1 MFVSFSH
8 FLTTSF
14 IAIIVIIFF
23 LATGLY
29 IFKSTVT
36 RELHDIEK
44 SYTRYVENNLFDEAL
59 YNSASKEDITLK
71 SFDGLNLTSTLIMN
85 ENPTNKFIVLVHGV
99 SICYVGSLK
108 YFDIFYKNGFNVLI
122 VNQRR
127 HGKSEGKYSTY
138 GFYEKYDVNM
148 WIEYLKSRFG
158 NDIILG
164 LHGESMGAGTVM
176 ETIPLNDSIK
186 FVIEDCGYSNFHELI
201 GFQITH
207 AYKNRL
213 VRKIL
218 RPSLIFANFF
228 MKTKAKFSMKKIVPI
243 DIVASTSLPM
253 MFIHGKE
260 DYFVPWYMAVDL
272 YKAKTKG
279 YKELYLVEGA
289 KHAEALEVNKIL
301 YEKKIMTFIEKAL
314 SLYK

>member
-1 MFVSFSH
+1 MTY
-8 FLTTSF
+8 LIILII
-14 IAIIVIIFF
+14 IAIIVIVFF

-29 IFKSTVT
+29 IFRSTVT

-44 SYTRYVENNLFDEAL
+44 SYNRYVENNLFDEAL

-243 DIVASTSLPM
+243 DIVSSTSLPM

-260 DYFVPWYMAVDL
+260 DYFVPWYMSVDL

>member
-1 MFVSFSH
+1 MS
-8 FLTTSF
+8 
-14 IAIIVIIFF
+14 FF

-71 SFDGLNLTSTLIMN
+71 SFDGLNLTSSLIMN

-108 YFDIFYKNGFNVLI
+108 YFDIFYRNGFNILI

-243 DIVASTSLPM
+243 DIVSSTSLPM
-253 MFIHGKE
+253 MFVHGKE

>member
-1 MFVSFSH
+1 MTYIIILIIMAILV
-8 FLTTSF
+8 
-14 IAIIVIIFF
+14 IAFF

-29 IFKSTVT
+29 IFRSTVT

-108 YFDIFYKNGFNVLI
+108 YFDIFFRNGFNVLI

-207 AYKNRL
+207 ECKNRL

-218 RPSLIFANFF
+218 RPSLLFANFF

-253 MFIHGKE
+253 MFIHGKG

>member
-1 MFVSFSH
+1 MTYIII
-8 FLTTSF
+8 LII
-14 IAIIVIIFF
+14 IAIIVIVFF

-44 SYTRYVENNLFDEAL
+44 SYTRYVENNLFNEAL

-108 YFDIFYKNGFNVLI
+108 YFDIFYKNGFNILI

-243 DIVASTSLPM
+243 DIVSSTSLPM

-289 KHAEALEVNKIL
+289 KHAEALEVNKII

>member
-1 MFVSFSH
+1 MTY
-8 FLTTSF
+8 LIILII
-14 IAIIVIIFF
+14 IAILVIVFF

-44 SYTRYVENNLFDEAL
+44 SYSRYVENNLFDEAL

-108 YFDIFYKNGFNVLI
+108 YFDIFYRNGFNVLI

-228 MKTKAKFSMKKIVPI
+228 MKTKAKFSMKKIVLI

>member
-1 MFVSFSH
+1 M
-8 FLTTSF
+8 
-14 IAIIVIIFF
+14 
-23 LATGLY
+23 
-29 IFKSTVT
+29 
-36 RELHDIEK
+36 
-44 SYTRYVENNLFDEAL
+44 
-59 YNSASKEDITLK
+59 
-71 SFDGLNLTSTLIMN
+71 
-85 ENPTNKFIVLVHGV
+85 
-99 SICYVGSLK
+99 
-108 YFDIFYKNGFNVLI
+108 
-122 VNQRR
+122 NQRR

-253 MFIHGKE
+253 MFVHGKE

>member
-1 MFVSFSH
+1 MTY
-8 FLTTSF
+8 LIILII
-14 IAIIVIIFF
+14 IAILVIVFF

-85 ENPTNKFIVLVHGV
+85 EDPTNKFIVLVHGV

-243 DIVASTSLPM
+243 DIVSSTSLPM

>member
-1 MFVSFSH
+1 MTY
-8 FLTTSF
+8 LIILII
-14 IAIIVIIFF
+14 IAIIVIVFF

-108 YFDIFYKNGFNVLI
+108 YFDIFYKNGFNLLI

>member
-1 MFVSFSH
+1 MTYIII
-8 FLTTSF
+8 LII
-14 IAIIVIIFF
+14 IAILVIVFF

-36 RELHDIEK
+36 RKLHDIEK

-85 ENPTNKFIVLVHGV
+85 ENPTNKFIILVHGV

-108 YFDIFYKNGFNVLI
+108 YFDIFYKNGFNLLI

-243 DIVASTSLPM
+243 DIVSSTSLPM

>member
-1 MFVSFSH
+1 MTYIII
-8 FLTTSF
+8 LII
-14 IAIIVIIFF
+14 IAIIVIVFF

-44 SYTRYVENNLFDEAL
+44 SYTRYVENNLFNEAL

-108 YFDIFYKNGFNVLI
+108 YFDIFYKNGFNILI

-218 RPSLIFANFF
+218 SPSLIFANFF

-243 DIVASTSLPM
+243 DIVSSTSLPM

-260 DYFVPWYMAVDL
+260 DYFVPWYMALDL

>member
-1 MFVSFSH
+1 MTYIII
-8 FLTTSF
+8 LII
-14 IAIIVIIFF
+14 IAIIVIVFF

-108 YFDIFYKNGFNVLI
+108 YFDIFYKNGFNILI

-243 DIVASTSLPM
+243 DIVSSTSLPM

-301 YEKKIMTFIEKAL
+301 YEKKIMTFIEKSL

>member
-1 MFVSFSH
+1 MTY
-8 FLTTSF
+8 LIILII
-14 IAIIVIIFF
+14 IAILVIIFF

-36 RELHDIEK
+36 RELHNIEK

-186 FVIEDCGYSNFHELI
+186 FVIEDCGYSNFYELI

-243 DIVASTSLPM
+243 DIVSSTSLPM

-260 DYFVPWYMAVDL
+260 DYFVPWYMSVDL

>member
-1 MFVSFSH
+1 MTY
-8 FLTTSF
+8 LIILII
-14 IAIIVIIFF
+14 IAILVIVFF

-108 YFDIFYKNGFNVLI
+108 YFDIFYRNGFNVLI

-138 GFYEKYDVNM
+138 GFYEKYDINM

-260 DYFVPWYMAVDL
+260 DYFVPWYMALDL

>member
-1 MFVSFSH
+1 MTY
-8 FLTTSF
+8 LIILII
-14 IAIIVIIFF
+14 IAILVIVFF

-29 IFKSTVT
+29 IFRSTVT

-59 YNSASKEDITLK
+59 YNSSSKEDITLK

-85 ENPTNKFIVLVHGV
+85 ENPTKKFIVLVHGV

-176 ETIPLNDSIK
+176 ETIPINNSIK

-207 AYKNRL
+207 AYKNKL

-260 DYFVPWYMAVDL
+260 DYFVPWYMSVDL

>member
-1 MFVSFSH
+1 MTY
-8 FLTTSF
+8 LIILII

-71 SFDGLNLTSTLIMN
+71 SFDCLNLTSTLIMN

-243 DIVASTSLPM
+243 DIVSSTSLPM

>member
-1 MFVSFSH
+1 MSY
-8 FLTTSF
+8 LIILII
-14 IAIIVIIFF
+14 IAILIIVFF

-29 IFKSTVT
+29 IFRSTVT

-59 YNSASKEDITLK
+59 YNSVSKEDITLK
-71 SFDGLNLTSTLIMN
+71 SFDDLNLTSTLIMN

-186 FVIEDCGYSNFHELI
+186 FVIEDCGYSNFYELI

-207 AYKNRL
+207 EYKNRL

-243 DIVASTSLPM
+243 DIVSSTSLPM

-289 KHAEALEVNKIL
+289 KHAESLEVNKIL

>member
-1 MFVSFSH
+1 MII
-8 FLTTSF
+8 

-218 RPSLIFANFF
+218 SPSLIFANFF

-243 DIVASTSLPM
+243 DIVSSTSLPM

-260 DYFVPWYMAVDL
+260 DYFVPWYMALDL

>member
-1 MFVSFSH
+1 MTYIII
-8 FLTTSF
+8 LII
-14 IAIIVIIFF
+14 IAILVIAFF

>member
-1 MFVSFSH
+1 MTYIII
-8 FLTTSF
+8 LII
-14 IAIIVIIFF
+14 IAIIVIVFF

-243 DIVASTSLPM
+243 DIVSSTSLPM

-289 KHAEALEVNKIL
+289 KHAEALEVNKII

>member
-1 MFVSFSH
+1 MTY
-8 FLTTSF
+8 LIILII
-14 IAIIVIIFF
+14 IAILVIVFF

-243 DIVASTSLPM
+243 DIVSSTSLPM

-289 KHAEALEVNKIL
+289 KHAEALEVNKII

>member
-1 MFVSFSH
+1 MAY
-8 FLTTSF
+8 LIILII
-14 IAIIVIIFF
+14 IAIIVIVFF

-108 YFDIFYKNGFNVLI
+108 YFDIFYRNGFNVLI

-253 MFIHGKE
+253 MFVHGKE

>member
-1 MFVSFSH
+1 MTY
-8 FLTTSF
+8 LIILII
-14 IAIIVIIFF
+14 IAIIVIVFF

-108 YFDIFYKNGFNVLI
+108 YFDIFYRNGFNVLI

-243 DIVASTSLPM
+243 DIVSSTSLPM

-301 YEKKIMTFIEKAL
+301 YEKKIMIFIEKAL

>member
-1 MFVSFSH
+1 MTY
-8 FLTTSF
+8 LIILII
-14 IAIIVIIFF
+14 IAIIVIVFF

-218 RPSLIFANFF
+218 SPSLIFANFF
-228 MKTKAKFSMKKIVPI
+228 MKTKAKFSIKKIVPI
-243 DIVASTSLPM
+243 DIVSSTSLPM

>member
-1 MFVSFSH
+1 MTY
-8 FLTTSF
+8 LIILII
-14 IAIIVIIFF
+14 IAIIVIVFF

-59 YNSASKEDITLK
+59 YNSTSKEDITLK

-108 YFDIFYKNGFNVLI
+108 YFDIFYKNGFNILI

-148 WIEYLKSRFG
+148 WIEYLKSRFS

-243 DIVASTSLPM
+243 DIVSSTSLPM
-253 MFIHGKE
+253 MFVHGKE

>member
-1 MFVSFSH
+1 MTY
-8 FLTTSF
+8 LIILII
-14 IAIIVIIFF
+14 IAILVIVFF

-218 RPSLIFANFF
+218 SPSLIFANFF

-243 DIVASTSLPM
+243 DIVSSTSLPM

>member
-1 MFVSFSH
+1 MTY
-8 FLTTSF
+8 LIILII
-14 IAIIVIIFF
+14 IAILVIVFF

-218 RPSLIFANFF
+218 RSSLIFANFF

-243 DIVASTSLPM
+243 DIVSSTSLPM

>member
-1 MFVSFSH
+1 MTY
-8 FLTTSF
+8 LIILII
-14 IAIIVIIFF
+14 IAVIVIVFF

-71 SFDGLNLTSTLIMN
+71 SFDGLNLTSTLIIN

-218 RPSLIFANFF
+218 SPSLIFANFF

-243 DIVASTSLPM
+243 DIVSSTSLPM

>member
-1 MFVSFSH
+1 MTYIII
-8 FLTTSF
+8 LII
-14 IAIIVIIFF
+14 IAIIVIVFF

-243 DIVASTSLPM
+243 DIVSSTSLPM

-301 YEKKIMTFIEKAL
+301 YEKKIMTFIEKVL

>member
-1 MFVSFSH
+1 MII
-8 FLTTSF
+8 

>member
-1 MFVSFSH
+1 MII
-8 FLTTSF
+8 

-85 ENPTNKFIVLVHGV
+85 ENPINKFIVLVHGV

-218 RPSLIFANFF
+218 SPSLIFANFF

-243 DIVASTSLPM
+243 DIVSSTSLPM

-260 DYFVPWYMAVDL
+260 DYFVPWYMALDL

>member
-1 MFVSFSH
+1 MTY
-8 FLTTSF
+8 LIILII
-14 IAIIVIIFF
+14 IAILVIVFF

-176 ETIPLNDSIK
+176 ETIPLNYSIK

-243 DIVASTSLPM
+243 DIVSSTSLPM

>member
-1 MFVSFSH
+1 MTY
-8 FLTTSF
+8 LIILII
-14 IAIIVIIFF
+14 IAIIVIVFF

-186 FVIEDCGYSNFHELI
+186 FVIEDCGYSNFYELI

-243 DIVASTSLPM
+243 DIVSSTSLPM

>member
-1 MFVSFSH
+1 MTY
-8 FLTTSF
+8 LIILII
-14 IAIIVIIFF
+14 IAILVIVFF

-108 YFDIFYKNGFNVLI
+108 YFDIFYRNGFNVLI

-272 YKAKTKG
+272 YKAKTKV

-301 YEKKIMTFIEKAL
+301 YEKKIITFIEKAL

>member
-1 MFVSFSH
+1 MTY
-8 FLTTSF
+8 LIILII
-14 IAIIVIIFF
+14 IAIIVIVFF

-108 YFDIFYKNGFNVLI
+108 YFDIFYKNGFNILI

-218 RPSLIFANFF
+218 RSSLIFANFF

-243 DIVASTSLPM
+243 DIVSSTSLPI

>member
-1 MFVSFSH
+1 MTYIII
-8 FLTTSF
+8 LII
-14 IAIIVIIFF
+14 IAILVIVFF

-36 RELHDIEK
+36 RKLHDIEK

-85 ENPTNKFIVLVHGV
+85 ENPTNKFIILVHGV

>member
-1 MFVSFSH
+1 MTYIII
-8 FLTTSF
+8 LII
-14 IAIIVIIFF
+14 IAILIIVFF

-44 SYTRYVENNLFDEAL
+44 SYTRYVENNLFNEAL

-108 YFDIFYKNGFNVLI
+108 YFDIFYKNGFNILI

-218 RPSLIFANFF
+218 RPSLIFANLF

-243 DIVASTSLPM
+243 DIVSSTSLPM

-260 DYFVPWYMAVDL
+260 DYFVPWYMALDL

>member
-1 MFVSFSH
+1 MTY
-8 FLTTSF
+8 LIILII
-14 IAIIVIIFF
+14 IAILVIVFF

-108 YFDIFYKNGFNVLI
+108 YFDIFYRNGFNVLI

-218 RPSLIFANFF
+218 SPSLIFANFF

>member
-1 MFVSFSH
+1 MTY
-8 FLTTSF
+8 LIILII
-14 IAIIVIIFF
+14 IAILVIIFF

>member
-1 MFVSFSH
+1 MTY
-8 FLTTSF
+8 LIMLII
-14 IAIIVIIFF
+14 IAIIVIVFF
-23 LATGLY
+23 LATGIY

-108 YFDIFYKNGFNVLI
+108 YFDIFYRNGFNVLI

-176 ETIPLNDSIK
+176 ETIPLNNSIK
-186 FVIEDCGYSNFHELI
+186 FVIEDCGYSNFYELI

-207 AYKNRL
+207 QYKNRL
-213 VRKIL
+213 VRRIL

>member
-1 MFVSFSH
+1 MTY
-8 FLTTSF
+8 LIILII
-14 IAIIVIIFF
+14 IAILVIVFF

-108 YFDIFYKNGFNVLI
+108 YFDIFYKNGFNLLI

-243 DIVASTSLPM
+243 DIVSSTSLPM